1 MKLQAVIFDLDNVL
15 IDSEKLWPEIDQ
27 AFFSDYLGKDNWRKW
42 RTVWLAMRKN
52 TFQLREIMARL
63 KEMFD
68 KKESPL
74 EIIDLRMEKM
84 FEVYRE
90 KLTLR
95 PGVQEVLEKLKAE
108 NIQIAIASGM
118 NMKIIKFAVELFGWQ
133 DKIAVLASTHEG
145 KKNKPDPEV
154 FFLAAKRLSVELKNC
169 LVVENELN
177 GVKAGKAAGICTLA
191 VPYPVKQTAEIKRI
205 ADLTINSLSE
215 FNLDEIK
222 RFLL

>member
-27 AFFSDYLGKDNWRKW
+27 AFFSDYLGKDNWRK
-42 RTVWLAMRKN
+42 VWLAMRKN

-133 DKIAVLASTHEG
+133 DKIAVLA
-145 KKNKPDPEV
+145 
-154 FFLAAKRLSVELKNC
+154 
-169 LVVENELN
+169 
-177 GVKAGKAAGICTLA
+177 
-191 VPYPVKQTAEIKRI
+191 
-205 ADLTINSLSE
+205 
-215 FNLDEIK
+215 
-222 RFLL
+222 